1 MRDGKTRLATTQYAQ
16 PAMPPEA
23 NPFSDVFSLE
33 AARQWARTRIE
44 GAMKL
49 LSDAGE
55 AGADL
60 AVTGE
65 DIAGLSLTM
74 TYLDDPD
81 IFRALT
87 DHSAAIAHELIGAIA
102 SRHRMH
108 VVACFYEIEGNRIF
122 NSSVLFGR
130 DGKVVGRYHKVH
142 LPMYETWLV
151 TAGDSFPVYETDIG
165 VVGMLICYDDMWS
178 ESCACCAL
186 NGARIICHSTAYNPP
201 EHRVRTRAMDAQV
214 FYITS
219 TSNGSRICA
228 PNSKVLADCGD
239 KPDTFVTAEA
249 DITRGSLSP
258 DNFWEYLYSG
268 IRDHRERHLKLRR
281 PDAYK
286 KLLDPSPPA
295 LAVYPPG
302 GLVNTPGAI
311 RAVYEKQK
319 EEYRRGLRGE
329 PERYTWQW
337 SPPEEQG
344 PA

>member
-1 MRDGKTRLATTQYAQ
+1 MSASRTILATTQSAWK
-16 PAMPPEA
+16 PTPPEA
-23 NPFSDVFSLE
+23 NPFSDVFSLD
-33 AARQWARTRIE
+33 AARRSARARIE
-44 GAMKL
+44 GAAKL

-65 DIAGLSLTM
+65 DIAGLSLAM
-74 TYLDDPD
+74 TYLDDPA

-87 DHSAAIAHELIGAIA
+87 VYSSGVAHDLIGVVARKH
-102 SRHRMH
+102 SMH
-108 VVACFYEIEGNRIF
+108 VVACFYEIEGDRVF
-122 NSSVLFGR
+122 NSSVLVGR
-130 DGKVVGRYHKVH
+130 DGRAIGRYHKVH

-151 TAGDSFPVYETDIG
+151 TAGDSFPVYQTDIG

-201 EHRVRTRAMDAQV
+201 EYRVRTRAMDAQV
-214 FYITS
+214 FYLTATTS
-219 TSNGSRICA
+219 GSRICA

-239 KPDTFVTAEA
+239 KPEAFAIAEA
-249 DITRGSLSP
+249 DIAGGSLAP
-258 DNFWEYLYSG
+258 ENFWEYLYSG

-281 PDAYK
+281 PDAYRM
-286 KLLDPSPPA
+286 LLEANPPA
-295 LAVYPPG
+295 LAAYPPG
-302 GLVNTPGAI
+302 GLVNTPEAI

-319 EEYRRGLRGE
+319 EQYRRSLQGE

-337 SPPEEQG
+337 SPSEEQER
-344 PA
+344 A